1 MEQKSTCEHRLDAA
15 FVSLAP
21 GDLAG
26 LGDALRQDEAA
37 RRRYERLVEVDL
49 VLARSADEFAVLG
62 PFEDRIASSFESL
75 SHFFSDEVD
84 VPAAPP
90 ARISLRVARWAMA
103 AAAVLL
109 AVLLPTGTE
118 QHRPGVEHPGIWTA
132 RGDRAAY
139 LRPYCM
145 DPESR
150 RTEVAIAQPGLA
162 TCGVDQY
169 LLLSYALR
177 TEVGAWLHAVAL
189 PCNDAEEPVWIVPNP
204 LQRDPAW
211 VEPVD
216 RPAEAWPPVDL
227 SINYPPGAYQ
237 VVWATCA
244 DPIPWTN
251 WADAAAAGREGL
263 DDLLDAH
270 RDCEGG
276 TWLFVVREVAP

>member
-1 MEQKSTCEHRLDAA
+1 MEQIGTCEHRLDAA

-21 GDLAG
+21 RDLVG

-37 RRRYERLVEVDL
+37 RRRYERLAEVDL
-49 VLARSADEFAVLG
+49 ALARSENEFAVLG

-75 SHFFSDEVD
+75 AGFFSHAID

-90 ARISLRVARWAMA
+90 ARVSLRVARWALA

-118 QHRPGVEHPGIWTA
+118 RHGPGVEHPGIWTA

-150 RTEVAIAQPGLA
+150 RAEVAIAKPGLA
-162 TCGVDQY
+162 TCGADQY
-169 LLLSYALR
+169 LLLAYALR

-189 PCNDAEEPVWIVPNP
+189 PYEEAEQPVWIVPNP
-204 LQRDPAW
+204 LQGDPAW

-216 RPAEAWPPVDL
+216 RPAEAWPPIDL

-237 VVWATCA
+237 VVWAACT
-244 DPIPWTN
+244 DPIPWMN

-263 DDLLDAH
+263 DDLLDA
-270 RDCEGG
+270 RQDCEGG
-276 TWLFVVREVAP
+276 TWLFVVREAQP